1 MTLQDKLVPSSI
13 MIARLFISLTRAQ
26 TLKHECTVY
35 VSHRTLTHNLPVEPK
50 TKKKEFQIKPLKTE
64 ST

>member
-1 MTLQDKLVPSSI
+1 MALQDKLVPSSI

-26 TLKHECTVY
+26 TLKHEGTVY

-50 TKKKEFQIKPLKTE
+50 KNK
-64 ST
+64 